1 MPPDV
6 APWILEFFRC
16 KRWIEAAL
24 ASSPLP
30 LCNLRDVFNAILDG
44 KAFLWAGP
52 NSCHILEVGPIFGRK
67 ACVAWLAGGDL
78 SELLAMTPAIE
89 RWARDEMGCELAL
102 VTGRRGWL
110 RPLAASGYAELHT
123 TLGKTL

>member
-1 MPPDV
+1 MR
-6 APWILEFFRC
+6 EFFRC

-24 ASSPLP
+24 ATSPLS
-30 LCNLRDVFNAILDG
+30 LCTVRDVFDAILDE
-44 KAFLWAGP
+44 KAYLWAGA
-52 NSCHILEVGPIFGRK
+52 NCCHVIEIVHVFRRK

-89 RWARDEMGCELAL
+89 RWARDEMGCEIAF

-123 TLGKTL
+123 TLVKVL